1 MTTSLSNLMTMYQE
15 VKLLNSEHD
24 DDDDD
29 DDDDDVWWVGK
40 NEKVAVIR
48 GTTILVY
55 DWKNWWK
62 SWRNLD
68 RIATYLTKTWTRYL
82 LNTGEVDSV

>member
-29 DDDDDVWWVGK
+29 DDDDDVW
-40 NEKVAVIR
+40 
-48 GTTILVY
+48 
-55 DWKNWWK
+55 
-62 SWRNLD
+62 
-68 RIATYLTKTWTRYL
+68 
-82 LNTGEVDSV
+82 